1 MNMLRVKPG
10 LAAQLSAKNL
20 PSLLFWV
27 HWLAAYKNTTSFL
40 MKQSCQLLTACS
52 HPALACLFLQAF
64 LGPKIRRQWTM
75 AKDTS
80 DSTTCQV
87 LPFLLDISLA
97 LYDTLDLVKSSVDSE
112 VVFQAT
118 LQVGSGY

>member
-1 MNMLRVKPG
+1 
-10 LAAQLSAKNL
+10 
-20 PSLLFWV
+20 
-27 HWLAAYKNTTSFL
+27 
-40 MKQSCQLLTACS
+40 
-52 HPALACLFLQAF
+52 
-64 LGPKIRRQWTM
+64 M

-118 LQVGSGY
+118 LQVRQRTCKIVMQHVLQVVLLPSTAAATAV

>member
-1 MNMLRVKPG
+1 
-10 LAAQLSAKNL
+10 
-20 PSLLFWV
+20 
-27 HWLAAYKNTTSFL
+27 
-40 MKQSCQLLTACS
+40 
-52 HPALACLFLQAF
+52 
-64 LGPKIRRQWTM
+64 M

-118 LQVGSGY
+118 LQVRCRWDMLKRRDAHVLQVVLLTSTAAVVVRFVP